1 MYFNIV
7 ITTNDLIFLL
17 SMIPLLMVFG
27 VMFKDWYNDKD
38 RNG

>member
-7 ITTNDLIFLL
+7 ITMSDVIFLL

-27 VMFKDWYNDKD
+27 VMFNDWKNDRK
-38 RNG
+38 

>member
-7 ITTNDLIFLL
+7 ITMNDVIFLL

-27 VMFKDWYNDKD
+27 VMFKDWKND
-38 RNG
+38 RH